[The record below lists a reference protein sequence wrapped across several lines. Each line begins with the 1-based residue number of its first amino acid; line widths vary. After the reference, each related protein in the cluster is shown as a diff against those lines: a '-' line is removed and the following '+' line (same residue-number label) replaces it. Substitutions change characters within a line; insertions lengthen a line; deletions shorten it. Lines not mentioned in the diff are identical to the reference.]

1 MNEFIQL
8 KVYRNTSSLANTMA
22 DIDEKVRE
30 IKEVEKGI
38 NRLFDMIKELHHII
52 STQNTVVDSIAE
64 KVDQIQDHVQKT
76 HTTTV
81 EAKELYMGYREV
93 CSIERMHFVRD
104 YSGDRDHRS
113 ELAARI
119 VYLL

>member
-8 KVYRNTSSLANTMA
+8 KVYRNNTALANTMA

-38 NRLFDMIKELHHII
+38 NRLFDMIKELHHVI
-52 STQNTVVDSIAE
+52 SMQNTVVDSIAE
-64 KVDQIQDHVQKT
+64 KVDQIQDHVEKT
-76 HTTTV
+76 HTTTA

-93 CSIERMHFVRD
+93 C
-104 YSGDRDHRS
+104 
-113 ELAARI
+113 
-119 VYLL
+119 